1 VGERISISCKLNQ
14 NPNELNWII
23 DFERSIRMR
32 AWPLGRYRIKV
43 K

>member
-1 VGERISISCKLNQ
+1 
-14 NPNELNWII
+14 LNWII
-23 DFERSIRMR
+23 DFERSIHMR

>member
-1 VGERISISCKLNQ
+1 LNQ

-32 AWPLGRYRIKV
+32 AWPLGRLSDQGQVRRAHCLR
-43 K
+43 